1 MEKRAS
7 QRMVKIKIILKKNEF
22 SNEIINGLKNYNG
35 RFLSLLSRENCLEF
49 FGLIDGT
56 ALFNCI
62 KSLFKEGKIFNKN
75 KRRKKRNKNRF
86 SNIKRINRKFEKKT

>member
-1 MEKRAS
+1 MKEWKKE
-7 QRMVKIKIILKKNEF
+7 QVKEWLKKKEF

-35 RFLSLLSRENCLEF
+35 GSLSQLSRENCLEF

-62 KSLFKEGKIFNKN
+62 TYFKEGKISLKKN
-75 KRRKKRNKNRF
+75 KRRKKRR
-86 SNIKRINRKFEKKT
+86 